1 MRGCPANL
9 RGSLIMAVELVFNF
23 IVGLGIAFY
32 LFTATQL
39 PATDNPIDILGAGG
53 FPIIVGIL
61 GLIVLAMITIR
72 VVKEKH
78 HIHIP
83 MFDLKL
89 PEGRMLVLN
98 VIILAAYVA
107 LLDVLGFAVS
117 TALYLFIAAASI
129 GYRKWGLLA
138 VFALVTSAVLVV
150 VFGTV
155 FYVPLPRGIE
165 FLRELSYLV
174 Y

>member
-1 MRGCPANL
+1 
-9 RGSLIMAVELVFNF
+9 MAIEIVFNL
-23 IVGLGIAFY
+23 IVGIGIAFY
-32 LFTATQL
+32 LFKAMQL
-39 PATDNPIDILGAGG
+39 PPTDNPTDVLGAGG
-53 FPIIVGIL
+53 FPIIIGIL
-61 GLIVLAMITIR
+61 GLIALILITLKVI
-72 VVKEKH
+72 KERH
-78 HIHIP
+78 PVHIP

-89 PEGRMLVLN
+89 PEGRMLVVN
-98 VIILAAYVA
+98 VIILATYVA

-117 TALYLFIAAASI
+117 TALYLFIAAGSI
-129 GYRKWGLLA
+129 GYRKWGLLT
-138 VFALVTSAVLVV
+138 VFSLVTSTVLVV

>member
-1 MRGCPANL
+1 MAIE
-9 RGSLIMAVELVFNF
+9 LIFNI
-23 IVGLGIAFY
+23 IVGLCIVFY
-32 LFTATQL
+32 LFKATQL
-39 PATDNPIDILGAGG
+39 PPTDNPIDILGAGG
-53 FPIIVGIL
+53 FPIVIGIL
-61 GLIVLAMITIR
+61 GLIVLTLITIK

-83 MFDLKL
+83 MFDMRL

-107 LLDVLGFAVS
+107 LLDILGFAIS
-117 TALYLFIAAASI
+117 TALYLFVAAASI
-129 GYRKWGLLA
+129 GYRKWGLLT
-138 VFALVTSAVLVV
+138 VFAVVTSAVLVV

>member
-1 MRGCPANL
+1 
-9 RGSLIMAVELVFNF
+9 MAIELVFN
-23 IVGLGIAFY
+23 IILGLCFAFY

-53 FPIIVGIL
+53 FPIIIGIL
-61 GLIVLAMITIR
+61 GLIVLAMVTLK
-72 VVKEKH
+72 VVKDKH
-78 HIHIP
+78 HVHIP

-89 PEGRMLVLN
+89 PEGRMLVVN
-98 VIILAAYVA
+98 VILLAAYVA

-129 GYRKWGLLA
+129 GYRKWGRLVVFSLLTA
-138 VFALVTSAVLVV
+138 TVLVV

-155 FYVPLPRGIE
+155 FYVPLPRGVE
-165 FLRELSYLV
+165 FLRELSYLI

>member
-1 MRGCPANL
+1 
-9 RGSLIMAVELVFNF
+9 MAIEIVFNL

-32 LFTATQL
+32 LFKATQL
-39 PATDNPIDILGAGG
+39 PPTDNPTDVLGAGG
-53 FPIIVGIL
+53 FPIIIGIL
-61 GLIVLAMITIR
+61 GLIVLILITLKVIKDKR
-72 VVKEKH
+72 SV
-78 HIHIP
+78 HIP

-129 GYRKWGLLA
+129 GYRKWGLLT
-138 VFALVTSAVLVV
+138 VFSLVTSAVLVV

-165 FLRELSYLV
+165 FLRELSYLI